1 MRDVVTEMFRQL
13 FQMLYDE
20 DNQNRWTGQNI
31 T

>member
-20 DNQNRWTGQNI
+20 DNQNRWPGQNI